1 MSMRMRRKR
10 NFESRMAACGDF
22 LLARGA
28 GGILNMKEAAEKYR
42 ALVDFPPFS
51 ATIIPWNWKSDAER
65 AALYALWR
73 RKIPPSIFWR

>member
-1 MSMRMRRKR
+1 MSMRMRKKR
-10 NFESRMAACGDF
+10 NFDARMDACGDL

-42 ALVDFPPFS
+42 ALVDFS
-51 ATIIPWNWKSDAER
+51 AVFGNDHPVESER

-73 RKIPPSIFWR
+73 RKIPPSIFWRWKR